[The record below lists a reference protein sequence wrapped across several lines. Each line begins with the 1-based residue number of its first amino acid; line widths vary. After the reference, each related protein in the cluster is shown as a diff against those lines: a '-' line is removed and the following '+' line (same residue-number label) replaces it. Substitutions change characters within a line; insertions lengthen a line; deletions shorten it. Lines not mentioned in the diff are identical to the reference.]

1 VATVTEI
8 AAVGQLEDRRQPT
21 TTLEGW
27 RRFVDADPPEFTLL
41 ADDEWASLGE
51 DERTAYNEARVAHH
65 SELVVVTTS
74 AIEAITH
81 QGRLLTLLN
90 QREIGARRGLI
101 ISGGAATGKT
111 TAIKQLGRFHELR
124 TRARFPGDESRIPVV
139 YVTAPAE
146 RVAPQVGDGVRT
158 VSGAS
163 HAQSADERDRYFRC
177 RVPGAHRCPYRHR
190 GGR

>member
-1 VATVTEI
+1 MATVTEI

-74 AIEAITH
+74 EIEAITH

-111 TAIKQLGRFHELR
+111 TASKQLVGFTNCAPVHGFPAM
-124 TRARFPGDESRIPVV
+124 RAG
-139 YVTAPAE
+139 
-146 RVAPQVGDGVRT
+146 
-158 VSGAS
+158 
-163 HAQSADERDRYFRC
+163 FRWC
-177 RVPGAHRCPYRHR
+177 M
-190 GGR
+190 